1 MIETLYSLILL
12 EVILDLV
19 QLELSKEI
27 IIICIF
33 PSFSCYPE
41 LVSLEHLPEV
51 LVLVAGAG
59 GGEVR
64 DAGHGVVIL
73 VALAASRLESCIMRG
88 HVIIII
94 IYTAY
99 VLPGSHPLAFHV
111 VIQLGPQ
118 SPLRLLW
125 RIMQSSEGVYE

>member
-1 MIETLYSLILL
+1 MIEALYSLVLL

-19 QLELSKEI
+19 QLQLSKEI
-27 IIICIF
+27 LICIF
-33 PSFSCYPE
+33 PSFSCYPK

-59 GGEVR
+59 GREVR

-73 VALAASRLESCIMRG
+73 VALAASRLESYISWG
-88 HVIIII
+88 HVIIIII

-99 VLPGSHPLAFHV
+99 ILPGSHPLAFHV

-118 SPLRLLW
+118 SLLRLRW
-125 RIMQSSEGVYE
+125 RIMQ

>member
-1 MIETLYSLILL
+1 M
-12 EVILDLV
+12 
-19 QLELSKEI
+19 
-27 IIICIF
+27 F
-33 PSFSCYPE
+33 CYPE

-59 GGEVR
+59 GREVR

-73 VALAASRLESCIMRG
+73 VALPASRLESCISWG
-88 HVIIII
+88 HVNI

-99 VLPGSHPLAFHV
+99 VLPGSHALAFHV

-118 SPLRLLW
+118 SPLRLRW
-125 RIMQSSEGVYE
+125 RIMQ

>member
-19 QLELSKEI
+19 QLELSKE

-59 GGEVR
+59 GREVR

-73 VALAASRLESCIMRG
+73 VALPASRLESCIMRG
-88 HVIIII
+88 HVIII
-94 IYTAY
+94 YTAY
-99 VLPGSHPLAFHV
+99 ILPGSHALAFHV

-118 SPLRLLW
+118 SLLRLRW
-125 RIMQSSEGVYE
+125 RIMQ

>member
-1 MIETLYSLILL
+1 MKRS
-12 EVILDLV
+12 
-19 QLELSKEI
+19 

-33 PSFSCYPE
+33 PSVSCYPK

-73 VALAASRLESCIMRG
+73 VALPASRLESCIMRG

-94 IYTAY
+94 IIIYTAY
-99 VLPGSHPLAFHV
+99 VLPGSHALAFHV

-118 SPLRLLW
+118 SPLRLRW
-125 RIMQSSEGVYE
+125 RIMQ